1 MILKVIKNHDG
12 DGMGESANDVNFY
25 HKSRKSSQLSR
36 STIMQV
42 NFDSEIFRVATD
54 ECAPLIQPS
63 ENTKVNDENELIT
76 AKKSY
81 ERLRGRFHN
90 SFPPNSFH

>member
-25 HKSRKSSQLSR
+25 HKSWKSSHLPR
-36 STIMQV
+36 STITQV
-42 NFDSEIFRVATD
+42 NVKLGKFRVATD

-63 ENTKVNDENELIT
+63 ENTKVNDENELIN
-76 AKKSY
+76 AKKI
-81 ERLRGRFHN
+81 LRTIARTI
-90 SFPPNSFH
+90 S